1 MAQQW
6 LAKPERNL
14 AKIPDGDQQ
23 PTQAPTSADATAQ
36 VDTQREDIM
45 KAWETAAALVK
56 NGDITE

>member
-1 MAQQW
+1 MEINSQ
-6 LAKPERNL
+6 
-14 AKIPDGDQQ
+14 
-23 PTQAPTSADATAQ
+23 TQAPTSADATAQ